1 MVKLQT
7 SKPPL
12 VRRRTSWKWAIWA
25 VFIILLVVI
34 IAVVGISVYVG
45 WSLTHPARKPITTT
59 PASVHLTYNNIQF
72 MSRTRDVQLKGWFL
86 PSATGKK
93 DRTLIFADG
102 YAQNRL
108 QKELPALSL
117 AKSLVNDGYNV
128 VMFDFRD
135 CGESG
140 GTETT
145 VGQLEQQDLL
155 GAVDWVKQNHPSKVG
170 VIGFSMGATTSLLAA
185 ADDHSIVGVIA
196 DSPFNNLLPY
206 LKDNLSDWSHLP
218 NFPFTPLILDI
229 IPPLTGMHPEEVNA
243 LSAVNRIYPR
253 PVLFIHSQTDKDIP
267 YTNSETLWEKHKD
280 SFQFWETTGV
290 GHVGSYA
297 KYKEMYTDKVE
308 SFFEALM

>member
-1 MVKLQT
+1 MGKLET
-7 SKPPL
+7 SKLPNL
-12 VRRRTSWKWAIWA
+12 GRRTSWKWLIWT
-25 VFIILLVVI
+25 VVIIFLAVI
-34 IAVVGISVYVG
+34 IAVVAISVYVG
-45 WSLTHPARKPITTT
+45 WSLTHPARKPVTTK
-59 PASVHLTYNNIQF
+59 PSVFQLTYENIQF
-72 MSRTRDVQLKGWFL
+72 ISRNRDVQLKGWFL
-86 PSATGKK
+86 PSATEKK

-170 VIGFSMGATTSLLAA
+170 VIGFSMGATTALLAA
-185 ADDHSIVGVIA
+185 ADDPSIVGVIA
-196 DSPFNNLLPY
+196 DSPFNNLLSY
-206 LKDNLSDWSHLP
+206 LKENLPVWSHLP

-243 LSAVNRIYPR
+243 LSAVDRIYPR

-267 YTNSETLWEKHKD
+267 YTNSETMWEKHKD
-280 SFQFWETTGV
+280 KFQFWKTTGV

-297 KYKEMYTDKVE
+297 KYKEMYTGKVE
-308 SFFEALM
+308 GFFGALM

>member
-1 MVKLQT
+1 MGNLQT
-7 SKPPL
+7 SKPPM
-12 VRRRTSWKWAIWA
+12 VRRKTSWKWLIWA
-25 VFIILLVVI
+25 VVIILLAAV

-45 WSLTHPARKPITTT
+45 WSLTHPARKPVTTT
-59 PASVHLTYNNIQF
+59 PASVHLNYESIQF

-86 PSATGKK
+86 PSSTEQK

-117 AKSLVNDGYNV
+117 AKSLINDGYNV

-145 VGQLEQQDLL
+145 VGQLEKQDLL
-155 GAVDWVKQNHPSKVG
+155 GAMDWVKQHHPSKVG
-170 VIGFSMGATTSLLAA
+170 LIGFSMGATTSLLAA
-185 ADDHSIVGVIA
+185 ADDPSIVGVIA

-206 LKDNLSDWSHLP
+206 LKDNMSVWSHLP
-218 NFPFTPLILDI
+218 KIPFTTLILDI
-229 IPPLTGMHPEEVNA
+229 LPPLTGMHPEEVNA
-243 LSAVNRIYPR
+243 LSAVDRIYPR

-267 YTNSETLWEKHKD
+267 YMNSESLWEKHKD
-280 SFQFWETTGV
+280 RFQFWETTGV

-297 KYKEMYTDKVE
+297 KFKAMYTAKVE
-308 SFFEALM
+308 SFFGVLM

>member
-1 MVKLQT
+1 MIIF
-7 SKPPL
+7 L
-12 VRRRTSWKWAIWA
+12 VA
-25 VFIILLVVI
+25 I
-34 IAVVGISVYVG
+34 IAVVGISIFVG
-45 WSLTHPARKPITTT
+45 WSLTHPARKPVTTT
-59 PASVHLTYNNIQF
+59 PSSLHLTYDNIEF
-72 MSRTRDVQLKGWFL
+72 MSRSRDVQLKGWFL
-86 PSATGKK
+86 PSATKK
-93 DRTLIFADG
+93 NDRTLIFADG

-135 CGESG
+135 CGESE

-145 VGQLEQQDLL
+145 VGQLEKQDLL

-185 ADDHSIVGVIA
+185 ADDPSIVGVIA
-196 DSPFNNLLPY
+196 DSPFNNLLSY
-206 LKDNLSDWSHLP
+206 LRDNLPVWSHLP

-243 LSAVNRIYPR
+243 LSAVDRIYPR
-253 PVLFIHSQTDKDIP
+253 PVLFIHSQTDKDVP
-267 YTNSETLWEKHKD
+267 YTNSETMWEKHKD
-280 SFQFWETTGV
+280 KFQFWETTGV

-297 KYKEMYTDKVE
+297 KYKKIYTDKVE
-308 SFFEALM
+308 SFFGALM